1 VASFVIRNG
10 VAHNDD
16 LSAKSPL
23 MRLAGSG
30 DVDIGAGSI
39 DYLIKASVVATSSGQ
54 GGKDLAELRGVTV
67 PVKVSGPLDAPRFRA
82 DLRAAAG
89 DAVKQRAEEKL
100 KEHAQDRL
108 KNLLRR

>member
-1 VASFVIRNG
+1 
-10 VAHNDD
+10 
-16 LSAKSPL
+16 
-23 MRLAGSG
+23 
-30 DVDIGAGSI
+30 
-39 DYLIKASVVATSSGQ
+39 VVATSSGQ

-82 DLRAAAG
+82 DLRATVG

-100 KEHAQDRL
+100 KERAQDRL